1 MAHDARRNRIT
12 LQRIEVGG
20 FLAPESLAPGQRMV
34 VNSWIVRHPDATV
47 LVDTGIAAN
56 IPPDDWRELRFMR
69 VPILDALAS
78 AGVRRDEIDLVINCH
93 LHADHAG
100 GNVDFRGTPIL
111 VQRLELDAAHEPDYS
126 LPDALDLDE
135 GTYRVL
141 DGEHEPMPGIRIVPT
156 PGHSPGHQAVVV
168 DTEDGSVVLAGQS
181 FRWASDFG
189 MALTALRLA
198 EAGEPDPPTY
208 PEWLPRILAV
218 DPWRVAFAH
227 DLAIWQRDA

>member
-1 MAHDARRNRIT
+1 MPHDPRRDRVT

-20 FLAPESLAPGQRMV
+20 FLAPEALAPGQRMV

-47 LVDTGIAAN
+47 LVDTGIAAT
-56 IPPDDWRELRFMR
+56 IPADDWRELRFMR

-78 AGVRRDEIDLVINCH
+78 IGVQRDEIDLVINCH

-100 GNVDFRGTPIL
+100 GNVDFHGTPIL
-111 VQRLELDAAHEPDYS
+111 VQQAELEAAHEPDYS
-126 LPDALDLDE
+126 LPDALDLDA
-135 GTYRVL
+135 GSYRVL
-141 DGEHEPMPGIRIVPT
+141 DGGDKPLPGIRIVPT
-156 PGHSPGHQAVVV
+156 PGHSPGHQAVAI
-168 DTEDGSVVLAGQS
+168 DTAEGRVVLAGQS

-198 EAGEPDPPTY
+198 EAGEPDPPPY
-208 PEWLPRILAV
+208 PEWLPGIMALE
-218 DPWRVAFAH
+218 PWRVAFAH